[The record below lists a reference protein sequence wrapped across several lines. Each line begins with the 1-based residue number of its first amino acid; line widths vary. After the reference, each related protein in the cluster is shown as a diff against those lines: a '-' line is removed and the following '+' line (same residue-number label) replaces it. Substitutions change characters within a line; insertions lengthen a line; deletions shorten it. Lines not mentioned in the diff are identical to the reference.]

1 MNCLNEAIGLAL
13 PGNGTVLAT
22 HQLRWSL
29 FERAGERIVE
39 MAQAYYRGKDSSML
53 PRSIATFEA
62 FENAMSLDIAM
73 GGSTNTV
80 LHLLAMAREA
90 GVDFTMADIDR
101 LSRQV
106 PCICKVAP
114 ASQEFHVEDVARA
127 GGIPT
132 ILGEL
137 QRAGLVHAGART
149 VRRRHHGRPA
159 RHRGSARR
167 QPLRGGEQAG
177 PGRPGRVRT
186 KEAFFQA
193 NYHEAADL
201 DDRQGCIRSVEY
213 AYSRDGG
220 LAVLFGNLSED
231 GCILKTAGVDES
243 ILTFEGPA
251 RIFESQE
258 AACEA
263 ILGDCV
269 QAGAIGLLEEG
280 DVIRIDTPNRRIE
293 ALVPAAELEERRAR
307 MEALGAV
314 AWQPLKRRRRVS
326 AALQAYAALTTSAAQ
341 GAVRDVSQ
349 VQPAA
354 AGD

>member
-1 MNCLNEAIGLAL
+1 MVNAHKADALVCISNCDKITPGMLLAALRLNLPTIFVSGGPMEAGREQLATGPAKLDLVDSMVAAGDDRVSDEELEKMEAAACPTCGSCSGMFTANSMNCLNEAIGLAL

-39 MAQAYYRGKDSSML
+39 MAQAYYRGKDSSVL

-137 QRAGLVHAGART
+137 QRAGLVHAGTRT
-149 VRRRHHGRPA
+149 VAGGTMGDLLAAEDLRGLSPSEEARKRALAAPGGCARRRPSPRPI
-159 RHRGSARR
+159 
-167 QPLRGGEQAG
+167 
-177 PGRPGRVRT
+177 T
-186 KEAFFQA
+186 
-193 NYHEAADL
+193 
-201 DDRQGCIRSVEY
+201 
-213 AYSRDGG
+213 
-220 LAVLFGNLSED
+220 
-231 GCILKTAGVDES
+231 T
-243 ILTFEGPA
+243 
-251 RIFESQE
+251 
-258 AACEA
+258 
-263 ILGDCV
+263 
-269 QAGAIGLLEEG
+269 
-280 DVIRIDTPNRRIE
+280 
-293 ALVPAAELEERRAR
+293 
-307 MEALGAV
+307 
-314 AWQPLKRRRRVS
+314 RRRTWTTGRAASVRWSTPIRGTAAWPSSS
-326 AALQAYAALTTSAAQ
+326 ATSPRTAASSRPPASTS
-341 GAVRDVSQ
+341 
-349 VQPAA
+349 PF
-354 AGD
+354 

>member
-1 MNCLNEAIGLAL
+1 MVAAGDDRVSDEELEKMAAAACPTCGSCSGMFTANSMNCLNEAIGLAL

-39 MAQAYYRGKDSSML
+39 MAQAYYRGKDSSVL

-137 QRAGLVHAGART
+137 QRAGLVHAGTRT
-149 VRRRHHGRPA
+149 VAGGTMGDLLAAEDLRGLSPSEEARKRALAAPGGCARRRPSPRPITTRRRTWTTGRAASVRWSTPI
-159 RHRGSARR
+159 RGTAAWPSSSATSPR
-167 QPLRGGEQAG
+167 
-177 PGRPGRVRT
+177 
-186 KEAFFQA
+186 
-193 NYHEAADL
+193 
-201 DDRQGCIRSVEY
+201 
-213 AYSRDGG
+213 
-220 LAVLFGNLSED
+220 
-231 GCILKTAGVDES
+231 TAGS
-243 ILTFEGPA
+243 SRPPA
-251 RIFESQE
+251 S
-258 AACEA
+258 
-263 ILGDCV
+263 
-269 QAGAIGLLEEG
+269 
-280 DVIRIDTPNRRIE
+280 
-293 ALVPAAELEERRAR
+293 
-307 MEALGAV
+307 
-314 AWQPLKRRRRVS
+314 
-326 AALQAYAALTTSAAQ
+326 TS
-341 GAVRDVSQ
+341 
-349 VQPAA
+349 PF
-354 AGD
+354 